1 MFSQKLNELKKRIE
15 NINTENRE
23 IRIIGVTKYTEIS
36 QINSTVNGLLN
47 DLAENRVQRLIE
59 LKQQNVNANLHLIGH
74 LQTNK
79 VKQSV
84 ASADLIQSVD
94 SLKVLQEI
102 SKEAKKINKIQD
114 ILIQINIAH
123 EDAKYG
129 IYDNEAEDLIKRAF
143 ETENLNLCGL
153 MTIMP
158 IEFNE
163 DNYKR
168 MAFFYNEQKAK
179 HSGLKILSMGMTNDF
194 ETAIRY
200 GSNMIRVGSYLFK

>member
-23 IRIIGVTKYTEIS
+23 IIIIGVTKYTEIS

-59 LKQQNVNANLHLIGH
+59 LKQQNINANLHLIGH

-79 VKQSV
+79 VKQAV

-168 MAFFYNEQKAK
+168 MEFFYNEQKTK

>member
-1 MFSQKLNELKKRIE
+1 MFSQKLNELKNRIE

-79 VKQSV
+79 VKQAV

-168 MAFFYNEQKAK
+168 MEFFYNEQKAK

>member
-79 VKQSV
+79 VKQAV

-168 MAFFYNEQKAK
+168 MEFFYNEQKAK